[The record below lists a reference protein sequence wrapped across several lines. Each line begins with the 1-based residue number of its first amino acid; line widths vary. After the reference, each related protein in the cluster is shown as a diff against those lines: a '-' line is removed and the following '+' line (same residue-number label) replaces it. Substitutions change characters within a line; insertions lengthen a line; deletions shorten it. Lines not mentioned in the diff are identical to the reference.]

1 MTEFSYTAISRTGE
15 RVTGRAD
22 AVNRDMVLQQ
32 LRAMGHLPVD
42 VRPSAGDEAAKGI
55 SGTEF
60 FNRGPSKTQITLFT
74 RELAMLIKAGLPL
87 DHALKL
93 LAAGGAN
100 ARMSAL
106 VKKLRLS
113 INEGKSFHQA
123 LAQHGDL
130 FPPAYVN
137 MVRVAEAGG
146 ALDTVL
152 SRIATAREREQKLK
166 SKIASALIYPA
177 FLVFTAIG
185 AIALMLG
192 FVVPRFKEM
201 ITTTGGKIPDGA
213 RLVMAA
219 SDWLIAN
226 ALGLVLSTAGLLFL
240 LMLALRQ
247 VAARKAMQRS
257 LLQLPLI
264 GQLYRLNLTI
274 RFCRNL
280 GTLLENGVDLPDA
293 LRLSQSVLADPS
305 AAEVIEK
312 ANECL
317 RKGEDFT
324 APLAASNLF
333 PPVAVNLLQVGME
346 TGSIAPSALHLAD
359 MFEEKL
365 EIAVQRTFTILE
377 PLIIVLVSGLV
388 AGIIISIIGAVISVN
403 EIVL

>member
-1 MTEFSYTAISRTGE
+1 
-15 RVTGRAD
+15 
-22 AVNRDMVLQQ
+22 
-32 LRAMGHLPVD
+32 
-42 VRPSAGDEAAKGI
+42 
-55 SGTEF
+55 
-60 FNRGPSKTQITLFT
+60 
-74 RELAMLIKAGLPL
+74 
-87 DHALKL
+87 
-93 LAAGGAN
+93 
-100 ARMSAL
+100 
-106 VKKLRLS
+106 
-113 INEGKSFHQA
+113 
-123 LAQHGDL
+123 
-130 FPPAYVN
+130 
-137 MVRVAEAGG
+137 
-146 ALDTVL
+146 
-152 SRIATAREREQKLK
+152 
-166 SKIASALIYPA
+166 
-177 FLVFTAIG
+177 
-185 AIALMLG
+185 MLG